1 MPNQTRHASIID
13 VYTSNRSEAP
23 RPCACSS
30 VRKTA
35 RVLARTFDSALA
47 EAGLNITQLAVMR
60 AVLRHPHEP
69 LTRVAEDLAMDRT
82 SLYRA
87 LAALEKQRWVRL
99 RNGPDGRTRAAAITA
114 AGEAALRQAEPGW
127 AMTQRALIERFGASQ
142 WQTLVA
148 ELRRLADCAR
158 ALENS
163 E

>member
-1 MPNQTRHASIID
+1 MNPNVRE
-13 VYTSNRSEAP
+13 VP
-23 RPCACSS
+23 RPCACTS

-35 RVLARTFDSALA
+35 RVLARTFDSALSDS
-47 EAGLNITQLAVMR
+47 GLNITQLAVMR

-87 LAALEKQRWVRL
+87 LAALEKQRWVTL
-99 RNGPDGRTRAAAITA
+99 HHGPDARTRTAAITA
-114 AGEAALRQAEPGW
+114 AGESVLGRAEPGW
-127 AMTQRALIERFGASQ
+127 ATTQHALIERFGAAQ

-158 ALENS
+158 ELGTS